1 MSFKT
6 KPKAPKGPQ
15 KTKQAALA
23 AARTAYGKMA
33 VEGIDFQL
41 RNTGA
46 GWVHEP
52 MPEATVAPKKPRAKK
67 AATKITDGL
76 KEAVAV
82 SKGTAKPARTTKVKV
97 ENGVATKVSVS
108 PGPDGPTSA
117 PGAASDAK
125 KTDTFVAMLKTPA
138 GATSKQLEEAM
149 VWKPHSVRG
158 LLGTLRKR
166 GVDVVST
173 KVKGSPTVYSIAA
186 EADPGE
192 VI

>member
-1 MSFKT
+1 MSFKS

-23 AARTAYGKMA
+23 AAHVALGKMA

-52 MPEATVAPKKPRAKK
+52 MPPTNEPAKK
-67 AATKITDGL
+67 RSAKNAGVMMHKTMLNGATPQEAVKKAKRAAKAPATP
-76 KEAVAV
+76 KEA
-82 SKGTAKPARTTKVKV
+82 
-97 ENGVATKVSVS
+97 
-108 PGPDGPTSA
+108 A
-117 PGAASDAK
+117 PDAK
-125 KTDTFVAMLKTPA
+125 KTDIFVAMLKAQA

-149 VWKPHSVRG
+149 GWKPHSVRG

-166 GVDVVST
+166 GVDVVSE
-173 KVKGSPTVYSIAA
+173 KVKGLPTVYRIAA
-186 EADPGE
+186 DPVGD
-192 VI
+192 VL

>member
-23 AARTAYGKMA
+23 AARTAFGKMA

-52 MPEATVAPKKPRAKK
+52 MPPANEPAKK
-67 AATKITDGL
+67 RQAKSAAKMIG
-76 KEAVAV
+76 APY
-82 SKGTAKPARTTKVKV
+82 TAKPVRKVGDQGK
-97 ENGVATKVSVS
+97 AKRLAK
-108 PGPDGPTSA
+108 A
-117 PGAASDAK
+117 PAAPKEPAPDAK
-125 KTDTFVAMLKTPA
+125 KTDTFVAMLKRPD
-138 GATSKQLEEAM
+138 GVTSKALEEAM
-149 VWKPHSVRG
+149 GWKAHSVRG

-166 GVDVVST
+166 GVNVLSD
-173 KVKGSPTVYSIAA
+173 KVKGSPTVYRIPA

>member
-1 MSFKT
+1 MSFKS

-23 AARTAYGKMA
+23 AARTAFGKMA

-52 MPEATVAPKKPRAKK
+52 MPPANEPAKKRSAKNAGVVMHKAMLEGATPQEAVKKAKRAAKAPAAPK
-67 AATKITDGL
+67 
-76 KEAVAV
+76 E
-82 SKGTAKPARTTKVKV
+82 PA
-97 ENGVATKVSVS
+97 
-108 PGPDGPTSA
+108 P
-117 PGAASDAK
+117 DAK
-125 KTDTFVAMLKTPA
+125 KTDTFVAMLKRPE
-138 GATSKQLEEAM
+138 GATSKALEEAM
-149 VWKPHSVRG
+149 GWKPHSVRG

-166 GVDVVST
+166 GVVVVST